1 MQTPIENET
10 QSTKISPTQWLNV
23 PSPAKL
29 NLFLHILGRRE
40 DNYHNLQTAFQ
51 ILDFGDTLSLT
62 CTSDNKI
69 TLKTNVPKLDT
80 PDNLILQAA
89 RALHNLLPKEQAF
102 GAEITLNKILPTG
115 GGIGGGSSNAA
126 TTLVA
131 LNSLWQVNLSLDT
144 LAEIGESLGAD
155 VPVFV
160 QGRSAWAEGV
170 GEKLE
175 PINLPQTWYLV
186 LTPDCH
192 VSTATIFC
200 HKNLTRDS
208 APITVAAFLDRG
220 GRNDCQSLVETLFPQ
235 VRSAVIWLNQFAKAQ
250 LTGTGACVF
259 AAFDTKKKA
268 EHVLMQIPDHLSGFV
283 AKGVNVSPLHNS
295 LP

>member
-10 QSTKISPTQWLNV
+10 QSTMISPTQWLNV

-40 DNYHNLQTAFQ
+40 DNYHDLQTAFQ
-51 ILDFGDTLSLT
+51 ILDVGDTLSFS

-69 TLKTNVPKLDT
+69 TLKTNVAKLDT
-80 PDNLILQAA
+80 PDNLVLQAA
-89 RALHNLLPKEQAF
+89 RALHKLLPKEQTF
-102 GAEITLNKILPTG
+102 GAHITLNKVLPTG

-126 TTLVA
+126 TTLIA
-131 LNSLWQVNLSLDT
+131 LNHLWQMNLSLNA
-144 LAEIGESLGAD
+144 LAKIGAFLGAD

-160 QGRSAWAEGV
+160 HGRSAWAEGI
-170 GEKLE
+170 GEKLDA
-175 PINLPQTWYLV
+175 INLPQAWYLV

-200 HKNLTRDS
+200 HKSLTRDTP
-208 APITVAAFLDRG
+208 AITVAAFLDRG

-235 VRSAVIWLNQFAKAQ
+235 VRDAVIWLNQFAKAQ

-259 AAFDTKKKA
+259 AVFDSKKKA

-283 AKGVNVSPLHNS
+283 AKGVNISPLHNS